1 MTTALR
7 LAVAVGLTG
16 YLFWRAHPQDVLQA
30 AANAQWRWIAAA
42 AALVLL
48 DRTLM
53 AYRWLVLLRTSS
65 AGPLPLRAVLRV
77 FLVSTFVGTFL
88 PASVGGDA
96 VRSIALARH
105 GVPMADAVA
114 SVLVDR
120 VLGTVSLLLLAA
132 ASIWFAPP
140 GLPGWLAPVTLGLAI
155 VGCIAVVLGL
165 FDTTAERW
173 TQGLI
178 GRFTRGKLH
187 KAGTNLL
194 TSLRSYNH
202 YPRALGNVLVG
213 SIGVQLLRITQ
224 AWLLGLALGLTPG
237 FTAYLVYIPVIL
249 VVMLLPVTINGLGTS
264 QAAFVWLFAASGVA
278 TADAFALSILFLALG
293 TLGNLP
299 GGLLYATGGLHGQ
312 TAPATA
318 QTATSKYRSP
328 DGI

>member
-65 AGPLPLRAVLRV
+65 AGPLPLRAVMRV

-114 SVLVDR
+114 SVMVDR
-120 VLGTVSLLLLAA
+120 VLGTVSLLLIAA

-165 FDTTAERW
+165 FDSTAERW
-173 TQGLI
+173 TLGLI

-194 TSLRSYNH
+194 TSLRSYNR
-202 YPRALGNVLVG
+202 YPVALINVLVG

-224 AWLLGLALGLTPG
+224 AWMLGLALGLTPG

-278 TADAFALSILFLALG
+278 TADAFALSVLFLALG

-299 GGLLYATGGLHGQ
+299 GGLLYAAGGLHGRG
-312 TAPATA
+312 PATA
-318 QTATSKYRSP
+318 QTAATNDRFP
-328 DGI
+328 DRI

>member
-1 MTTALR
+1 MKTALR

-16 YLFWRAHPQDVLQA
+16 YLFWRAHPQEVLRA
-30 AANAQWRWIAAA
+30 AADARWRWVAAA

-65 AGPLPLRAVLRV
+65 AAPLPLRAVMRV

-96 VRSIALARH
+96 VRSVALARH

-114 SVLVDR
+114 SVVVDR
-120 VLGTVSLLLLAA
+120 VLGTISLLLIAA

-140 GLPGWLAPVTLGLAI
+140 GLPDWLAPVTLGLAI
-155 VGCIAVVLGL
+155 AGCAAVGLGL

-194 TSLRSYNH
+194 TSLRSYNR
-202 YPRALGNVLVG
+202 YPVALINVLVG
-213 SIGVQLLRITQ
+213 SVGVQLLRITQ
-224 AWLLGLALGLTPG
+224 AWMLGLALGLTPG
-237 FTAYLVYIPVIL
+237 FAPYLVYIPVIL

-278 TADAFALSILFLALG
+278 TADAFALSVLFLALG

-299 GGLLYATGGLHGQ
+299 GGLLYAVGGLHGR
-312 TAPATA
+312 APATA
-318 QTATSKYRSP
+318 PTAATNRRYP
-328 DGI
+328 DSI

>member
-16 YLFWRAHPQDVLQA
+16 YLFWRAHPQDVLEA
-30 AANAQWRWIAAA
+30 AADARWRWVAAA

-96 VRSIALARH
+96 VRSVALARH

-120 VLGTVSLLLLAA
+120 VLGTVSLLLIAA

-140 GLPGWLAPVTLGLAI
+140 GLPDWLAAVTLGLAI
-155 VGCIAVVLGL
+155 AGCAAVVLGL
-165 FDTTAERW
+165 FDATAERW

-178 GRFTRGKLH
+178 GRFTTGKLQ

-194 TSLRSYNH
+194 TSLRSYNRS
-202 YPRALGNVLVG
+202 PVALLNVLAG
-213 SIGVQLLRITQ
+213 SIGVQLLRVTQ
-224 AWLLGLALGLTPG
+224 AWMLGLALGLTPG

-278 TADAFALSILFLALG
+278 TADAFALSVLFLALG

-299 GGLLYATGGLHGQ
+299 GGLLYAVGGLHGRGP
-312 TAPATA
+312 APAPTA
-318 QTATSKYRSP
+318 ATNRRYP
-328 DGI
+328 DRI